1 MPFIPNT
8 DQNRA
13 EMLKSIGVSD
23 FEELLSDI
31 PEAIRFKG
39 EYNLPKPM
47 SEYEVSK
54 HLSDLASRNAHAG
67 SHVCFLGGGAYDHF
81 IPSAVNH
88 ILSRSEF
95 YTAYT
100 PYQPEVA
107 QGNLQAIY
115 EYQTMI
121 CELTGMD
128 VSNASMY
135 DGASALAEA
144 ALLMNGQTR
153 KSRILISQSVHPF
166 TRQVVATYCHR
177 SGIELVPVD
186 IKDGVTD
193 SEHLQSQ
200 IDGNTAGL
208 LVQHPN
214 FFGCLEPVDDMVRMI
229 HEAGGLFA
237 VSVDPI
243 SLGILKP
250 PGEYGADIATGEGQG
265 LGNALNFGGPYVGIF
280 AVKQPLVRRLPGR
293 LVGMT
298 KDLKGR
304 RGFVLTLQT
313 REQHI
318 RREKATSSICTNE
331 QLCALASAV
340 YMSLMGKQGLPRVA
354 ELCIQNAHYLA
365 EQLTSISGVELLYNQ
380 PFFKEFALRLPGPAE
395 SLITFLLE
403 HKMLAGIDLSR
414 FDYALD
420 NAILIAVTEKR
431 LKDEMDGYVRLVKS
445 WISSL

>member
-1 MPFIPNT
+1 M
-8 DQNRA
+8 A
-13 EMLKSIGVSD
+13 K
-23 FEELLSDI
+23 
-31 PEAIRFKG
+31 A
-39 EYNLPKPM
+39 
-47 SEYEVSK
+47 
-54 HLSDLASRNAHAG
+54 
-67 SHVCFLGGGAYDHF
+67 
-81 IPSAVNH
+81 
-88 ILSRSEF
+88 
-95 YTAYT
+95 
-100 PYQPEVA
+100 
-107 QGNLQAIY
+107 
-115 EYQTMI
+115 
-121 CELTGMD
+121 
-128 VSNASMY
+128 
-135 DGASALAEA
+135 
-144 ALLMNGQTR
+144 
-153 KSRILISQSVHPF
+153 
-166 TRQVVATYCHR
+166 
-177 SGIELVPVD
+177 
-186 IKDGVTD
+186 
-193 SEHLQSQ
+193 
-200 IDGNTAGL
+200 
-208 LVQHPN
+208 
-214 FFGCLEPVDDMVRMI
+214 I

-298 KDLKGR
+298 KDLQGR

-365 EQLTSISGVELLYNQ
+365 EQLTSIPGVELLYNQ

-395 SLITFLLE
+395 SLLTLMLG

-414 FDYALD
+414 FDYPLD

-431 LKDEMDGYVRLVKS
+431 SKDEMDGYVDYVRQ
-445 WISSL
+445 WTQSL